1 MAETKREKWEV
12 ERDREEIAQLLV
24 RHRSITHQRVADI
37 LNQRRK
43 DEYQKA
49 LASLA
54 ELEADEAIPA
64 VREPYALTR
73 QMIDY
78 DVRAI
83 LKELRE
89 RSLDAMETVRARQ
102 LARYEDLYETARND
116 YERSK
121 GEVSEIQE
129 DKETVGLQTTVGQLA
144 EEIDG
149 PLSELLSTRERSRR
163 VEISGATKVKLR
175 RKKAQLVGDPRFLQ
189 AAAKPLERIDAL
201 YNLGS
206 INVNVNSR
214 NALAALLGIS
224 PDDLPDP
231 PADGSSK

>member
-1 MAETKREKWEV
+1 MAENKREDWEI

-24 RHRSITHQRVADI
+24 RHRSITHKRIADV
-37 LNQRRK
+37 LNRRRK
-43 DEYQKA
+43 DEYKNA
-49 LASLA
+49 LAGLG
-54 ELEADEAIPA
+54 ELGSDEPIPDI
-64 VREPYALTR
+64 RQPYTLTR

-78 DVRAI
+78 DVKAI
-83 LKELRE
+83 TRELRK
-89 RSLDAMETVRARQ
+89 RSLEKMEVVKARQ

-129 DKETVGLQTTVGQLA
+129 DKETVGLKTTVGEVADQV
-144 EEIDG
+144 DG
-149 PLSELLSTRERSRR
+149 ALTGLLSTRERDRKVVLGGASR
-163 VEISGATKVKLR
+163 VKTK
-175 RKKAQLVGDPRFLQ
+175 RKKSQLIGDPRFLV

-201 YNLGS
+201 FNLGS
-206 INVNVNSR
+206 VNVNLNSKG
-214 NALAALLGIS
+214 ALAALLGVP